1 MITKKYKG
9 VWFYGLAGS
18 GKTVAS
24 QFLKKKIKNSIVLDG
39 DKIRKFVSF
48 DLGYTI
54 KERKIQ
60 IERILGLVN
69 LSLESKVFPVVST
82 VYMNEKMKKKL
93 RKKKIF
99 LINVIRNLN
108 NIKNRKKIYN
118 KNTHNVVGIDIKIP
132 KIKNEFIIENNSSI
146 KKFQIKLQ
154 RIIYER

>member
-9 VWFYGLAGS
+9 IWFYGLAGS

-24 QFLKKKIKNSIVLDG
+24 QFFKKKIKNSIVLDG
-39 DKIRKFVSF
+39 DKIRKFISF

-60 IERILGLVN
+60 IERVFGLVN
-69 LSLESKVFPVVST
+69 LSLESKIFPVVST
-82 VYMNEKMKKKL
+82 VYMDEKMKQKL

-99 LINVIRNLN
+99 LINVLKNLK

-118 KNTHNVVGIDIKIP
+118 KNTHDVVGVDIKIP
-132 KIKNEFIIENNSSI
+132 IIKNEFKIENNSSI
-146 KKFQIKLQ
+146 KKFQKKLQ
-154 RIIYER
+154 RIIYE

>member
-1 MITKKYKG
+1 
-9 VWFYGLAGS
+9 
-18 GKTVAS
+18 
-24 QFLKKKIKNSIVLDG
+24 
-39 DKIRKFVSF
+39 
-48 DLGYTI
+48 
-54 KERKIQ
+54 
-60 IERILGLVN
+60 
-69 LSLESKVFPVVST
+69 
-82 VYMNEKMKKKL
+82 MNEKMKKKL

>member
-54 KERKIQ
+54 KDRKIQ

-132 KIKNEFIIENNSSI
+132 KIKNEFMIENNSSI
-146 KKFQIKLQ
+146 KKFQKKLQ

>member
-132 KIKNEFIIENNSSI
+132 KIKNEFMIENNSSI
-146 KKFQIKLQ
+146 KKFQKKLQ

>member
-24 QFLKKKIKNSIVLDG
+24 QFLKKKIKNSIILDG

-60 IERILGLVN
+60 IERVFGLVN
-69 LSLESKVFPVVST
+69 LSLESKIFPVVST
-82 VYMNEKMKKKL
+82 VYMDGKMKQKL

-118 KNTHNVVGIDIKIP
+118 KNTHDVVGVDIKMP
-132 KIKNEFIIENNSSI
+132 KMKNEFMIENNSSI
-146 KKFQIKLQ
+146 KKFQKKLQ
-154 RIIYER
+154 RIIYE